1 MVRWRLARLLAVGL
15 SVLMPLLV
23 TGGAVAQQD
32 ATYARVV
39 QDKALR
45 VWFIQ
50 NAPQAYLDSSTGVW
64 KGFDPDIFRYIASKL
79 GVTVDPVAT
88 TSAAMVSMLTSGRAD
103 MGMGL
108 YKTTERAQVVDFTI
122 PYKWVYDGIV
132 VNSENTSVKSVED
145 LKGKTIGAL
154 RGSAED
160 LASHQLQDA
169 GFAGDV
175 RLYDAM
181 DLMYR
186 DLITNRIDALMNQGV
201 YHQWVVHE
209 NPSLHARL
217 AFTVPPKY
225 FGQTGPSPSYLTLVK
240 GAPKLADAVN
250 KIILEMRTNGTFARI
265 FGNYG
270 ITDPR
275 VWTPPQ

>member
-1 MVRWRLARLLAVGL
+1 MMCGRLARLLAL
-15 SVLMPLLV
+15 SLLV
-23 TGGAVAQQD
+23 VLPFVVTWRAVAQQD
-32 ATYARVV
+32 ATYERVMR
-39 QDKALR
+39 DKTLR

-50 NAPQAYLDSSTGVW
+50 NAPQGYLDSSTGVW
-64 KGFDPDIFRYIASKL
+64 KGFDADIYRYIASRL
-79 GVTVDPVAT
+79 GVTLEPVAT
-88 TSAAMVSMLTSGRAD
+88 TSAAMVSMLSSGRAD

-108 YKTTERAQVVDFTI
+108 YNTPERAQVIDFTI
-122 PYKWVYDGIV
+122 PYKWVFDGIV
-132 VNSENTSVKSVED
+132 VNSANSGVKTVEN

-160 LASHQLQDA
+160 QASHRLQDA

-186 DLITNRIDALMNQGV
+186 DLVANRIDALMNQAV

-209 NPSLHARL
+209 NPGLNARL
-217 AFTVPPKY
+217 AFIVPPKY
-225 FGQTGPSPSYLTLVK
+225 FGQTGPSPSHLPLVK
-240 GAPKLADAVN
+240 GAPRLADAVN
-250 KIILEMRTNGTFARI
+250 KIILDMRTNGTFARI
-265 FGNYG
+265 FAGYG